1 MLLSSLGSVRKTRP
15 WTAADAHL
23 DFLAVDLD
31 GLHGKV
37 NADGVA
43 LVLGVRAAFE
53 PLHDARLAGA
63 AIADQHDFE
72 QKVEIVFGR
81 RRQRGTLSGRRLA
94 RRAGRGRTG
103 RLGHG

>member
-1 MLLSSLGSVRKTRP
+1 M
-15 WTAADAHL
+15 DAHL
-23 DFLAVDLD
+23 DFLAVDFD

-43 LVLGVRAAFE
+43 LVLGVRAALE

-63 AIADQHDFE
+63 AVADQHDFE

-81 RRQRGTLSGRRLA
+81 RRQRGTLSGRGRRGRRRLS

-103 RLGHG
+103 RLGHGWRAAG